1 MRNETLQTLCEL
13 VYQLGSDYAIF
24 IPMVNKALTRQNISD
39 ARYETLVAR
48 LMKNQ
53 PLQETD
59 MDEKVADLNRFQSFP
74 SCLRSPFLSDS
85 GNSRALS
92 RMTPRLPSPL

>member
-1 MRNETLQTLCEL
+1 LIDLRNETLQTLCEL

-24 IPMVNKALTRQNISD
+24 IPMVNKVLTKQNISD

-53 PLQETD
+53 PLQEAD
-59 MDEKVADLNRFQSFP
+59 MEDK
-74 SCLRSPFLSDS
+74 
-85 GNSRALS
+85 
-92 RMTPRLPSPL
+92 LPEYGGR